1 MDPSSGELADL
12 SFDQLMEL
20 EARAQAR
27 AGEHE
32 LGADERAYDD
42 AAVDDA
48 AGETV
53 VLPWW
58 QHPVNI
64 ATMLVT
70 VALLAAMIGWMVGDS
85 GAQIDHNGV
94 DTGFLQDMRAHHEQA
109 VVMGLI
115 YRNLPDT
122 NPGLDSVAREI
133 VRGQS
138 IEVGRMV
145 QLLRDFGELESNES
159 ESAMTWMGHA
169 TDLDAMPGMASQ
181 AELDRLG
188 RASGVEADELFVELM
203 TAHHTAGIEMAAF
216 ATEHGGND
224 EVRLMAGAMAA
235 AQRSEIVE
243 MAHLID

>member
-1 MDPSSGELADL
+1 MDVSSGELADL

-20 EARAQAR
+20 EARAQDR
-27 AGEHE
+27 AV
-32 LGADERAYDD
+32 DERALDD
-42 AAVDDA
+42 EVVADT

-70 VALLAAMIGWMVGDS
+70 VACLAAMIGWMVGDG
-85 GAQIDHNGV
+85 GAQIDHNDV

-138 IEVGRMV
+138 IEVGRMI
-145 QLLRDFGELESNES
+145 QLLRDFGELESNEN
-159 ESAMTWMGHA
+159 ESAMAWMGHA

-188 RASGVEADELFVELM
+188 RASGGEADELFVELM
-203 TAHHTAGIEMAAF
+203 TAHHTAGIEMAEF
-216 ATEHGGND
+216 AAERGGND
-224 EVRLMAGAMAA
+224 EVTLMAGGIAA